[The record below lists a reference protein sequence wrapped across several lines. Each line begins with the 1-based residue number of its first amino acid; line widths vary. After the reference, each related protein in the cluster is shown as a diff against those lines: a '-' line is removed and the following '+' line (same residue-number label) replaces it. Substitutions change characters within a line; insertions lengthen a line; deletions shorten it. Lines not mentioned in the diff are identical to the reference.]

1 MAPETEIRQAYRLQ
15 LAQLGDEVL
24 TMGSMVDKALER
36 SMDALA
42 RRDVE
47 LARQVVA
54 DDSFINAKR
63 MGIEEGAV
71 ILLATQQPM
80 ASDLRFITSV
90 EHIATDLER
99 MGDHARSISRLCV
112 KLCAEPPMRTVN
124 EFPRMIA
131 SCRERLRLALD
142 AFIERDADKAL
153 ACARQDVE
161 VDQLQDDVY
170 DLMLATM
177 EKDGST
183 VVRATY
189 LLWIAHNLERVG
201 DHITNVC
208 ERVMYLAKG
217 RRHELDEV

>member
-1 MAPETEIRQAYRLQ
+1 MARETEIRKAYHLQ
-15 LAQLGDEVL
+15 LAQLGDEIL

-42 RRDVE
+42 RRDVDQ
-47 LARQVVA
+47 ARQVVS
-54 DDSFINAKR
+54 DDTFINAKR
-63 MGIEEGAV
+63 MGIEDGAV

-112 KLCAEPPMRTVN
+112 KLCAEPPMRSVN

-142 AFIERDADKAL
+142 AFIQRDADKAL
-153 ACARQDVE
+153 ACARKDSE
-161 VDQLQDDVY
+161 LDELQDDVY
-170 DLMLATM
+170 DLMLSTM

-183 VVRATY
+183 IVRATY

-208 ERVMYLAKG
+208 ERVIYLAKG
-217 RRHELDEV
+217 RREELDEE

>member
-42 RRDVE
+42 RRDVD

-80 ASDLRFITSV
+80 ASDLRF
-90 EHIATDLER
+90 
-99 MGDHARSISRLCV
+99 HAE
-112 KLCAEPPMRTVN
+112 A
-124 EFPRMIA
+124 
-131 SCRERLRLALD
+131 
-142 AFIERDADKAL
+142 
-153 ACARQDVE
+153 
-161 VDQLQDDVY
+161 
-170 DLMLATM
+170 
-177 EKDGST
+177 
-183 VVRATY
+183 
-189 LLWIAHNLERVG
+189 
-201 DHITNVC
+201 
-208 ERVMYLAKG
+208 
-217 RRHELDEV
+217 

>member
-1 MAPETEIRQAYRLQ
+1 MARQPDIRKAYHFE
-15 LAQLGDEVL
+15 LAQLGDQIL

-42 RRDVE
+42 RRDVDQ
-47 LARQVVA
+47 ARQVVA
-54 DDSFINAKR
+54 DDSFINTKR
-63 MGIEEGAV
+63 MGIEDGAV

-99 MGDHARSISRLCV
+99 MGDHARSISRLSV
-112 KLCAEPPMRTVN
+112 KLCAEPPMRSVN
-124 EFPRMIA
+124 EFPRMVA
-131 SCRERLRLALD
+131 SCRQRLRLALD

-153 ACARQDVE
+153 ACARQDSE
-161 VDQLQDDVY
+161 LDQLQDDVY
-170 DLMLATM
+170 DLMLSTM

-183 VVRATY
+183 IVRATY

-208 ERVMYLAKG
+208 ERVIYLAKG
-217 RRHELDEV
+217 RREELDEE